1 MDNKM
6 FCPMMQYMQWEPSPM
21 HPMHPQWGMSPMQ
34 SMQPPMHQ
42 PMQWE
47 PSPMQFM
54 DYDMHDEDERDEEY
68 FKDMYPES
76 CKRISPYVDK
86 ELDRMEGEESPLY
99 DEYIDSKMLE
109 KMGDKICDRVI
120 SDMPDMAEEV
130 EDRQFGRRRILRD
143 LVGVLLFSNLLRR
156 RRRRRRRRHDYDF
169 DYYY

>member
-6 FCPMMQYMQWEPSPM
+6 FCPMMQYMQWEPS
-21 HPMHPQWGMSPMQ
+21 PMHPQWGMSPMQ

-42 PMQWE
+42 PMQWK
-47 PSPMQFM
+47 PSPMQLM
-54 DYDMHDEDERDEEY
+54 YDEDERDEEY
-68 FKDMYPES
+68 FRDMHPDS
-76 CKRISPYVDK
+76 CKRISPYIDK

-109 KMGDKICDRVI
+109 KMGDKVYDRVI

-156 RRRRRRRRHDYDF
+156 RRRRRRRRYDYDF
-169 DYYY
+169 DYDYY